1 MGVSILVVMVSI
13 LLLVGL
19 QVTLSELKA
28 MDIRAVGTVL
38 VFTYVVGPII
48 GLLLSVTLR
57 LRRSWAVAILVW
69 CSTPQMSRT
78 SVSTAVVGGNVSLAL
93 TATLVSM
100 AASMVATPVVLELS
114 VLVFNA
120 LSDGGGADGQNVEV
134 DLPVLKIL
142 AALCILLAVAG
153 FGVFAN
159 EKLAAGTIE
168 ALKKVVKMTLL
179 VAAVF
184 AIVLFWLCPASI
196 RSGFF
201 SATFYSGDDAG
212 KFWAAATLLHVLAR
226 APQTGGLEFVFDPF
240 DVLSRTP

>member
-1 MGVSILVVMVSI
+1 MVGLGVSILVLMVSI

-168 ALKKVVKMTLL
+168 AL
-179 VAAVF
+179 
-184 AIVLFWLCPASI
+184 S
-196 RSGFF
+196 
-201 SATFYSGDDAG
+201 G
-212 KFWAAATLLHVLAR
+212 KFPSSSEITKRLVHLGGGSSIISAEPISSPEPTSAPEPTSSGADGGGASGGCAAH
-226 APQTGGLEFVFDPF
+226 GG
-240 DVLSRTP
+240 